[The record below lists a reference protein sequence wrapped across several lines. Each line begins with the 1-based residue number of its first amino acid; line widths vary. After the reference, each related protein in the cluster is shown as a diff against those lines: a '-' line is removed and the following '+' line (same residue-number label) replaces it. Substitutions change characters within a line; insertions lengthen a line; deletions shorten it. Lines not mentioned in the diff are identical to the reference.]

1 MRWQAAFK
9 LVLWTA
15 LVSAI
20 LTSIYWVTAY
30 DLLAAGPL
38 AAAKPAA
45 VSDGAVPVDAA
56 DSGVSRRALQAVV
69 IPVQGI
75 RAGELIDSWN
85 QSRSQGRLHRAIDI
99 PAPADTPV
107 LAAMDGRIE
116 KLFASDRGG
125 LTIYQR
131 SDDGRLILYYA
142 HLQGYRRGLAE
153 GQAVRRGQV
162 IATVGAS
169 GNADPAVPHLHFQM
183 LETEPGKDWQ
193 SGRPINPYP
202 LLADKRR

>member
-15 LVSAI
+15 LVSAT
-20 LTSIYWVTAY
+20 LTSIYWITAY
-30 DLLAAGPL
+30 DLLAAGPSAPAG
-38 AAAKPAA
+38 AATGRDTAD
-45 VSDGAVPVDAA
+45 DGRY
-56 DSGVSRRALQAVV
+56 SGKTAPAVV

-75 RAGELIDSWN
+75 RAGELIDSWA
-85 QSRSQGRLHRAIDI
+85 QSRGDVRLHRAIDI
-99 PAPADTPV
+99 PAPAGTPV

-131 SDDGRLILYYA
+131 SADGRLILYYA

-153 GQAVRRGQV
+153 GQVVQRGQV

-183 LETEPGKDWQ
+183 LETVPEANWQ

-202 LLADKRR
+202 LLAGTRR

>member
-1 MRWQAAFK
+1 MRWQAATK

-15 LVSAI
+15 TVTAI

-30 DLLAAGPL
+30 DLLDAPSAEPKRVSGAAL
-38 AAAKPAA
+38 DAAATK
-45 VSDGAVPVDAA
+45 STGI
-56 DSGVSRRALQAVV
+56 G
-69 IPVQGI
+69 IPVAGI
-75 RAGELIDSWN
+75 RASELIDSWS
-85 QSRSQGRLHRAIDI
+85 QSRSEGRLHAAIDI
-99 PAPADTPV
+99 PAPAGTPV
-107 LAAMDGRIE
+107 LAAMDGTID

-131 SDDGRLILYYA
+131 SADGTLMLYYA

-183 LETEPGKDWQ
+183 LRTVPGADW
-193 SGRPINPYP
+193 SAGEPINPYP
-202 LLADKRR
+202 LLTGLRPAP

>member
-15 LVSAI
+15 LVSAT
-20 LTSIYWVTAY
+20 LTSIYWITAY
-30 DLLAAGPL
+30 DLLAAGPPASVG
-38 AAAKPAA
+38 AAAA
-45 VSDGAVPVDAA
+45 VRDAA
-56 DSGVSRRALQAVV
+56 DDGRYSGKTAPAVV

-75 RAGELIDSWN
+75 RAGELIDSWS
-85 QSRSQGRLHRAIDI
+85 QSRAEGRLHRAIDI
-99 PAPADTPV
+99 PAPAGTPV

-131 SDDGRLILYYA
+131 SADGRLILYYA
-142 HLQGYRRGLAE
+142 HLQGYRRALTE
-153 GQAVRRGQV
+153 GQVVQRGQV

-183 LETEPGKDWQ
+183 LETVPAANWQ

-202 LLADKRR
+202 LLAGKR

>member
-1 MRWQAAFK
+1 MRWQATFK

-15 LVSAI
+15 LVTAI
-20 LTSIYWVTAY
+20 LTSLYWVTAY
-30 DLLAAGPL
+30 DLLAAAPQT
-38 AAAKPAA
+38 AAR
-45 VSDGAVPVDAA
+45 VDAA
-56 DSGVSRRALQAVV
+56 DSGLSRRARPSVGV
-69 IPVQGI
+69 PVQGI

-85 QSRSQGRLHRAIDI
+85 QSRAEGRLHRAIDI
-99 PAPADTPV
+99 PAPAGTPV

-131 SDDGRLILYYA
+131 SDDGRLILYCA

-153 GQAVRRGQV
+153 GQAVQRGQV

-183 LETEPGKDWQ
+183 LETERGADWQ
-193 SGRPINPYP
+193 SGAPINPYP
-202 LLADKRR
+202 LLTGKR

>member
-15 LVSAI
+15 LVTAI
-20 LTSIYWVTAY
+20 LTSLYWVTAY
-30 DLLAAGPL
+30 DLLAAAPQSATPQR
-38 AAAKPAA
+38 AARA
-45 VSDGAVPVDAA
+45 DAA
-56 DSGVSRRALQAVV
+56 DSGVSRRAAPMVV

-75 RAGELIDSWN
+75 RAGELIDSWS
-85 QSRSQGRLHRAIDI
+85 QSRAEGRLHRAIDI
-99 PAPADTPV
+99 PAPAGTPV

-131 SDDGRLILYYA
+131 SEDGRLILYYA

-153 GQAVRRGQV
+153 GQAVQRGQV

-183 LETEPGKDWQ
+183 LETERSADWQ
-193 SGRPINPYP
+193 SGAPINPYP
-202 LLADKRR
+202 LLTGKR